1 MKDINSFRC
10 ICLYMASTNPKK
22 VSRATSEDLKIGAAI
37 EKREHKWASPQV
49 AKKIAADHIKEDP
62 TYYTGNCGGKESA
75 TVNIRIK
82 QIRPKKKVPPP
93 PPSNA
98 PDWIQPNYRIWG

>member
-1 MKDINSFRC
+1 MV
-10 ICLYMASTNPKK
+10 ASSKN
-22 VSRATSEDLKIGAAI
+22 VSRATSEDLKIGTMI
-37 EKREHKWASPQV
+37 ERKEHTWASPRV
-49 AKKIAADHIKEDP
+49 AKKIAADHIKKDP
-62 TYYTGNCGGKESA
+62 NYYSGGWGGKENA

>member
-1 MKDINSFRC
+1 MV
-10 ICLYMASTNPKK
+10 ASSKK
-22 VSRATSEDLKIGAAI
+22 VSRATSEDLKIGTMI
-37 EKREHKWASPQV
+37 EKKEHAWASPQV
-49 AKKIAADHIKEDP
+49 AKKIASDHLKEDP
-62 TYYTGNCGGKESA
+62 AYYTGGCGGNEKA

-98 PDWIQPNYRIWG
+98 PDWIRPNYRIWG